1 MEPVRVLKTYNF
13 YGNSLYSNFQWR
25 NNRIPCSFFE
35 QVNAAE
41 GVALR
46 HFGQLCYDKVD
57 NHYWLS
63 FSLNK
68 VNRYSHINSKK
79 KKEIHCP
86 SVSLTKWRLRTIQ
99 LTLTVFEHNGGMMF
113 NHTSGSLL
121 NTPSLQCVLF
131 CAGRQS
137 VNLMKRV
144 IFLWLSVTK

>member
-1 MEPVRVLKTYNF
+1 MKK
-13 YGNSLYSNFQWR
+13 W
-25 NNRIPCSFFE
+25 
-35 QVNAAE
+35 
-41 GVALR
+41 
-46 HFGQLCYDKVD
+46 
-57 NHYWLS
+57 
-63 FSLNK
+63 
-68 VNRYSHINSKK
+68 INTIDYPFPSTRLIDIVISTQTKK
-79 KKEIHCP
+79 REIHCP

-113 NHTSGSLL
+113 NRTSGSLL